1 VKHPGLSIAWPG
13 APIFRLKR
21 PSFQAEGETVKSFL
35 LVVVG
40 MVLGGA
46 LSLLLASGTLTGLGA
61 GAGIVTGLKAGACLT
76 VEAAKDKGY
85 VTSDQVNELLNA
97 AAAQIAGEK
106 LANEILLTGGDAA
119 CQKVVEELKQAAK
132 DTT

>member
-1 VKHPGLSIAWPG
+1 M
-13 APIFRLKR
+13 
-21 PSFQAEGETVKSFL
+21 KSFL

-46 LSLLLASGTLTGLGA
+46 LSLLLASGALTGLGA

-85 VTSDQVNELLNA
+85 VTSEQVDELLNA

-106 LANEILLTGGDAA
+106 LANETLLTGGDAA

-132 DTT
+132 DTN